1 MSQLTQALVNAATRN
16 HELLSVLAETDYAA
30 ETLQQTTSYITDLE
44 AQTKATD
51 KELRKLHAITEDER
65 KDHVKLRDSTFK
77 RYAHK
82 LGGRKGEAKFASKSE
97 KEEREFLE
105 AWQKEREAEERKS
118 ELRRALTTA
127 NEDRQRCESGKA
139 RNESAQR
146 DLDQLYA
153 SIFSGPTPE
162 VPGEDQLETAV
173 QNAKQY
179 LEQVQSQF
187 NADSA
192 ALEAL
197 RRTETRMQDATRAM
211 DQALDASRLDMWV
224 GGSFAD
230 VMERDALSKAAV
242 GISEAL
248 RHMDEARRL
257 QPAIAHLREVHI
269 DMGHI
274 VSDVMFDNIFS
285 DLAQH
290 DRIHASNN
298 QLIEAVAQLKEQIE
312 LQKRRALS
320 AKQNLSQGKASME
333 EARKELQQIRA
344 EAFERLGGGGA
355 FDGGSS
361 GDGVAAPPPYVP
373 MEGSY
378 GQQPAYTAV

>member
-1 MSQLTQALVNAATRN
+1 MSQLTQALTNAASRN

-30 ETLQQTTSYITDLE
+30 KTLQQNSSYITDLE
-44 AQTKATD
+44 AQTKATE

-65 KDHVKLRDSTFK
+65 KDHVKYRDSTFK

-105 AWQKEREAEERKS
+105 AWQKEREAEERKA
-118 ELRRALTTA
+118 ELQRALNTA
-127 NEDRQRCESGKA
+127 NEDRQRFESEKA

-153 SIFSGPTPE
+153 SIFSGPTPDL
-162 VPGEDQLETAV
+162 PGEDQLESAV
-173 QNAKQY
+173 QYARQHF
-179 LEQVQSQF
+179 EQVQSQS

-192 ALEAL
+192 ALDAL
-197 RRTETRMQDATRAM
+197 RRTETRMQIASRSM
-211 DQALDASRLDMWV
+211 NQALDASRFDIM
-224 GGSFAD
+224 GGGTFAD
-230 VMERDALSKAAV
+230 MMERDALSQASV

-257 QPAIAHLREVHI
+257 QPAITHLREIHV
-269 DMGHI
+269 DMGHF

-285 DLAQH
+285 DMAQH
-290 DRIHASNN
+290 DRIKASNN
-298 QLIEAVAQLKEQIE
+298 QLLEAMAQLKEQIT
-312 LQKRRALS
+312 LQTQRA
-320 AKQNLSQGKASME
+320 QNSKLALNQGKSSME
-333 EARKELQQIRA
+333 EARKELQNIRA
-344 EAFERLGGGGA
+344 EAFERIAGGGA
-355 FDGGSS
+355 VHGGS
-361 GDGVAAPPPYVP
+361 GDSVAAPPPYVP

-378 GQQPAYTAV
+378 GQQPGYTAV

>member
-1 MSQLTQALVNAATRN
+1 MSQLTQALVNAASRN

-30 ETLQQTTSYITDLE
+30 KTLQQNTSYITDLE
-44 AQTKATD
+44 AQTKATE
-51 KELRKLHAITEDER
+51 KELRKLHAVTEDER
-65 KDHVKLRDSTFK
+65 KDHVKYRDSTFK

-118 ELRRALTTA
+118 ELQRALNTA
-127 NEDRQRCESGKA
+127 NEDRQRFESERA

-153 SIFSGPTPE
+153 SIFSGPTPDL
-162 VPGEDQLETAV
+162 PGEDQLETAV
-173 QNAKQY
+173 QYARQH
-179 LEQVQSQF
+179 LEQVQSQS

-192 ALEAL
+192 ALDAL
-197 RRTETRMQDATRAM
+197 RRTETRLKAASMAM
-211 DQALDASRLDMWV
+211 NQALDASRFDIM
-224 GGSFAD
+224 GGGTFAD
-230 VMERDALSKAAV
+230 MMERDALSQASV

-257 QPAIAHLREVHI
+257 QPSITHLREVHV
-269 DMGHI
+269 DMGHL

-285 DLAQH
+285 DMAQH
-290 DRIHASNN
+290 DRIKASNN
-298 QLIEAVAQLKEQIE
+298 QLLEAMAQLKEQIA
-312 LQKRRALS
+312 LQTQRAQS
-320 AKQNLSQGKASME
+320 AKLALNQGKSSME
-333 EARKELQQIRA
+333 EARKELQNIRA
-344 EAFERLGGGGA
+344 EAFERLAGGGQ
-355 FDGGSS
+355 FNGGS

-373 MEGSY
+373 MEGAY
-378 GQQPAYTAV
+378 GQQPGYTAV

>member
-1 MSQLTQALVNAATRN
+1 MSQLTQALINAAARN
-16 HELLSVLAETDYAA
+16 HELLSVLSETDYAA
-30 ETLQQTTSYITDLE
+30 KTLQQNASYITDLE
-44 AQTKATD
+44 AQTKATE

-65 KDHVKLRDSTFK
+65 KDHVKYRDSTFK

-105 AWQKEREAEERKS
+105 AWQKEREAEERQS
-118 ELRRALTTA
+118 ELKRALNTA
-127 NEDRQRCESGKA
+127 SEDRQRFESEKA

-162 VPGEDQLETAV
+162 LPGEDQLETAV
-173 QNAKQY
+173 QYARQH

-197 RRTETRMQDATRAM
+197 RRTEGRMQNAAKAM
-211 DQALDASRLDMWV
+211 NEALDMSRFDMM
-224 GGSFAD
+224 GGGTFVD
-230 VMERDALSKAAV
+230 MMERDALSQAAV

-257 QPAIAHLREVHI
+257 QPAITHLREVHI

-274 VSDVMFDNIFS
+274 ISDVMFDNIFT
-285 DLAQH
+285 DMAQH

-298 QLIEAVAQLKEQIE
+298 QLMEAMAQLKEQIA
-312 LQKRRALS
+312 LQIQRAQS
-320 AKQNLSQGKASME
+320 AKLALNQGKASME
-333 EARKELQQIRA
+333 EARVELQNIRA
-344 EAFERLGGGGA
+344 EAFERLAGGGGVN
-355 FDGGSS
+355 GGSA
-361 GDGVAAPPPYVP
+361 DGVAAPPPYVP

-378 GQQPAYTAV
+378 GQQPGYSAV

>member
-1 MSQLTQALVNAATRN
+1 MSQLTQALTNAASRN

-30 ETLQQTTSYITDLE
+30 KTLQQNTSYITDLE
-44 AQTKATD
+44 AQTKATE
-51 KELRKLHAITEDER
+51 KELKKLHRITEDER
-65 KDHVKLRDSTFK
+65 KDHVKYRDSTFK

-82 LGGRKGEAKFASKSE
+82 LGGSKGEAKFASKSE

-105 AWQKEREAEERKS
+105 AWQKEREAEERKA
-118 ELRRALTTA
+118 ELERALSTA
-127 NEDRQRCESGKA
+127 KEDKLRFESEKA

-173 QNAKQY
+173 QYARQH
-179 LEQVQSQF
+179 LEQVQSQS

-192 ALEAL
+192 ALDAL
-197 RRTETRMQDATRAM
+197 RRADARLQAASRAM
-211 DQALDASRLDMWV
+211 NQALDASRFDIM
-224 GGSFAD
+224 GGGTFAD
-230 VMERDALSKAAV
+230 MMERDALSQASV

-257 QPAIAHLREVHI
+257 QPAITHLREIHV
-269 DMGHI
+269 DMGHL

-285 DLAQH
+285 DMAQH
-290 DRIHASNN
+290 DRIKASNN
-298 QLIEAVAQLKEQIE
+298 QLLEAIAQLKEQGL
-312 LQKRRALS
+312 LQRQRAESSKL
-320 AKQNLSQGKASME
+320 ALDQGKSSME
-333 EARKELQQIRA
+333 EARKELQNIRA
-344 EAFERLGGGGA
+344 EAFQRVASGGA
-355 FDGGSS
+355 VNAGS
-361 GDGVAAPPPYVP
+361 GVSAAAPPPYVP
-373 MEGSY
+373 MEGTY

>member
-1 MSQLTQALVNAATRN
+1 MSQLTQALTNAASRN

-30 ETLQQTTSYITDLE
+30 KTLQQNTSYITDLE
-44 AQTKATD
+44 AQTKATE
-51 KELRKLHAITEDER
+51 KELKKLHRITEDER
-65 KDHVKLRDSTFK
+65 KDHVKYRDSTFK

-82 LGGRKGEAKFASKSE
+82 LGGSKGEAKFASKSE

-105 AWQKEREAEERKS
+105 AWQKEREAEERKA
-118 ELRRALTTA
+118 ELQRALNTA
-127 NEDRQRCESGKA
+127 KEDKSRFESEKA

-173 QNAKQY
+173 QYARQH
-179 LEQVQSQF
+179 LEQVQSQS

-192 ALEAL
+192 ALDAL
-197 RRTETRMQDATRAM
+197 RRADARLQAASRAM
-211 DQALDASRLDMWV
+211 NQALDASRFDIM
-224 GGSFAD
+224 GGGTFAD
-230 VMERDALSKAAV
+230 MMERDALSQASV

-257 QPAIAHLREVHI
+257 QPAITHLREIHV
-269 DMGHI
+269 DMGHL

-285 DLAQH
+285 DMAQH
-290 DRIHASNN
+290 DRIKASNN
-298 QLIEAVAQLKEQIE
+298 QLLEAIAQLKEQGL
-312 LQKRRALS
+312 LQRQRAESSKL
-320 AKQNLSQGKASME
+320 ALDQGKSSME
-333 EARKELQQIRA
+333 EARKELQNIRA
-344 EAFERLGGGGA
+344 EAFQRVASGGA
-355 FDGGSS
+355 VNAGS
-361 GDGVAAPPPYVP
+361 GVSAAAPPPYVP
-373 MEGSY
+373 MEGTY